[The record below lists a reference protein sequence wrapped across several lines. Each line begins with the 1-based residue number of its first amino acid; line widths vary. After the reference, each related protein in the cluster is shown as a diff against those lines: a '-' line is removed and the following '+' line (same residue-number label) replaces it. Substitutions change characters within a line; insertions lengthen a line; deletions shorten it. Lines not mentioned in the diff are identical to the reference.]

1 MLRKLYASLVCLHL
15 LNMRSCAYVQ
25 KYKDGTNITS
35 HRSARWGF
43 FNWVEFAN
51 EPCVSR
57 NGFNG
62 VCLTSSECNLHGGVA
77 NGRCAQGYGVCC
89 QVSRTCGEIIT
100 RNNSYFVDPASMGGS
115 LTPSPNGVLCSV
127 TVYKVD
133 PTVCQLRLNMERLDI
148 IGPDVSHL
156 SGVCS
161 HDAFHVSGQDEN
173 SVVPLI
179 CGLNNGQH
187 VYVSVSQS
195 SGPVRLSIFLAP
207 NGTQRN
213 WKIRVIQLPCIS
225 QRLAPS
231 GCLQYHEDPT
241 GVISTFNYGS
251 DSPSTGSGSGRLERG
266 YPNFSR
272 YSICFRLA
280 AGACALRLA
289 KDGPFGVYAD
299 PAPGNALDP
308 GRSVTNRC
316 EDFRFGSPLQADFL
330 MLGVQPFCG
339 DDFPDSLEMVD
350 TGAMV
355 ITFVAN
361 GTHRPEHAGFRLR
374 YQMVPCVRRR
384 HNLDIDSAIKL
395 PLPELFLQAPTTSAP
410 QASAASAGPTS
421 ASGSDFQQEFPFIP
435 ETEVYTESGY
445 FPEPDGHF
453 PGGQI
458 VLYHKG
464 AYKDLAM
471 KIVRNLV
478 SVGRK

>member
-1 MLRKLYASLVCLHL
+1 
-15 LNMRSCAYVQ
+15 
-25 KYKDGTNITS
+25 
-35 HRSARWGF
+35 
-43 FNWVEFAN
+43 
-51 EPCVSR
+51 
-57 NGFNG
+57 
-62 VCLTSSECNLHGGVA
+62 
-77 NGRCAQGYGVCC
+77 
-89 QVSRTCGEIIT
+89 
-100 RNNSYFVDPASMGGS
+100 
-115 LTPSPNGVLCSV
+115 
-127 TVYKVD
+127 
-133 PTVCQLRLNMERLDI
+133 MERLDI

-161 HDAFHVSGQDEN
+161 HDAFH
-173 SVVPLI
+173 
-179 CGLNNGQH
+179 
-187 VYVSVSQS
+187 
-195 SGPVRLSIFLAP
+195 
-207 NGTQRN
+207 
-213 WKIRVIQLPCIS
+213 
-225 QRLAPS
+225 
-231 GCLQYHEDPT
+231 YHEDPT
-241 GVISTFNYGS
+241 GVISSFNYGS

-289 KDGPFGVYAD
+289 KDWPVRCVRRSRSRKCSGPRKV
-299 PAPGNALDP
+299 
-308 GRSVTNRC
+308 
-316 EDFRFGSPLQADFL
+316 
-330 MLGVQPFCG
+330 
-339 DDFPDSLEMVD
+339 
-350 TGAMV
+350 
-355 ITFVAN
+355 
-361 GTHRPEHAGFRLR
+361 
-374 YQMVPCVRRR
+374 VRRR

-421 ASGSDFQQEFPFIP
+421 ASGSGFQQEFPFIP

>member
-1 MLRKLYASLVCLHL
+1 
-15 LNMRSCAYVQ
+15 MRNCACVQ
-25 KYKDGTNITS
+25 KHNDGTNIRS

-62 VCLTSSECNLHGGVA
+62 ICLTSSECNLHGGVA

-133 PTVCQLRLNMERLDI
+133 PTVCQLRLNMERFDI

-195 SGPVRLSIFLAP
+195 TGPVRLSIFLAP
-207 NGTQRN
+207 NGTQRS
-213 WKIRVIQLPCIS
+213 WKIRVIQLPCTS

-241 GVISTFNYGS
+241 GVISSFNYGS
-251 DSPSTGSGSGRLERG
+251 DSPSAGSGSGRLERG

-350 TGAMV
+350 IGAMV
-355 ITFVAN
+355 ITIVAN

-374 YQMVPCVRRR
+374 YQMVPC
-384 HNLDIDSAIKL
+384 
-395 PLPELFLQAPTTSAP
+395 
-410 QASAASAGPTS
+410 
-421 ASGSDFQQEFPFIP
+421 
-435 ETEVYTESGY
+435 
-445 FPEPDGHF
+445 
-453 PGGQI
+453 
-458 VLYHKG
+458 
-464 AYKDLAM
+464 
-471 KIVRNLV
+471 
-478 SVGRK
+478 